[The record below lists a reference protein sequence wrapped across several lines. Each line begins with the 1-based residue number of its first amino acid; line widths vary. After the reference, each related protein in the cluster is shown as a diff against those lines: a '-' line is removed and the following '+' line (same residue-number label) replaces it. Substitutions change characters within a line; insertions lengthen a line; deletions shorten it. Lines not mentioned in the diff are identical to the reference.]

1 MPTYNNDNSGT
12 LGRNQRKTKPTQ
24 PDFTGSLECTC
35 VHCGASTPYWLSA
48 WVKTA
53 GAHANNPGSKFFS
66 LAVNPKDAPP
76 AGSPAPSNNGNDDF
90 DDDIPF

>member
-1 MPTYNNDNSGT
+1 MADYDNSNAGT
-12 LGRNQRKTKPTQ
+12 LGRNQRKSKPTQ

-48 WVKTA
+48 WIKTA
-53 GAHANNPGSKFFS
+53 GAHAKNPGSKFFS
-66 LAVNPKDAPP
+66 LAVNPKDAPI
-76 AGSPAPSNNGNDDF
+76 ASSPSMADSDDDF